1 MEAGHADPHRDGT
14 LNARELRAVICD
26 TGEWAFIF
34 CCEHNA
40 QHPLAIS
47 TSLSRVKYGMSLLG
61 LDPKQAKPALMSRD
75 GLGRVDYGYFI
86 RGVELH
92 VAQRL
97 CHLSG
102 NDFYVHGSQ
111 SGCRLQHGE
120 KFFKFKLEDVLVAEG
135 TTNHE
140 RFTAYNFAAIVDTHP
155 PLPWENSEVD
165 DKLKRPPSPAV
176 LVSFRPPKEKKD
188 KEEKKEATSE

>member
-1 MEAGHADPHRDGT
+1 MEAGHPHPHRDAE
-14 LNARELRAVICD
+14 LNYRELRAVICD

-34 CCEHNA
+34 CCEHGA
-40 QHPLAIS
+40 AHPLAIS

-102 NDFYVHGSQ
+102 NDFFVHGSQ

-120 KFFKFKLEDVLVAEG
+120 KHFKFTLEDVMVAEG
-135 TTNHE
+135 TTDHE
-140 RFTAYNFAAIVDTHP
+140 RFTNFNYAAIVDAHP
-155 PLPWENSEVD
+155 PLPWDNTEID
-165 DKLKRPPSPAV
+165 DKLRRPPSLAV
-176 LVSFRPPKEKKD
+176 LVSFRPPKK
-188 KEEKKEATSE
+188 KEEKEKASE